1 MFGSGIGLIKYNS
14 RAKRDGIRDP
24 EGIKVV
30 CSKYCFSASHFGT
43 PEKIPDKDTIGYM
56 DIGGT
61 KERVVYKVLAP
72 ADLAICWCFLYNLLS
87 IMVFS

>member
-1 MFGSGIGLIKYNS
+1 MRQGYEISIPLGTTILFGSGIGLIKYNS

-56 DIGGT
+56 AYRWNQRKGCI
-61 KERVVYKVLAP
+61 
-72 ADLAICWCFLYNLLS
+72 
-87 IMVFS
+87 